1 MVLGKDK
8 EIRVE
13 LGGLSDPK
21 SPRVRVMD
29 GRRDLIKQILFVN
42 DALRIYSN

>member
-1 MVLGKDK
+1 MVLAKEK

-29 GRRDLIKQILFVN
+29 RRRDLMNQILFVN